1 MTAPVPVLIR
11 NAMVKL
17 SEEPDMTIIKVC
29 KVFQVGTATL
39 KRLRRVKRER
49 GTLEPAPRKNGPVGK
64 RTPEL
69 MEMFQRLHEAH
80 PDVTLVEMAALWS
93 DASGIRM
100 TSSDVTRSYRDLGI
114 TRKKRR

>member
-1 MTAPVPVLIR
+1 
-11 NAMVKL
+11 
-17 SEEPDMTIIKVC
+17 
-29 KVFQVGTATL
+29 
-39 KRLRRVKRER
+39 
-49 GTLEPAPRKNGPVGK
+49 
-64 RTPEL
+64 
-69 MEMFQRLHEAH
+69 MFQRLHEAH

>member
-1 MTAPVPVLIR
+1 MASRIPVPVR
-11 NAMVKL
+11 KAMVNL
-17 SEEPDMTIIKVC
+17 SEEPGMTIIVVS

-49 GTLEPAPRKNGPVGK
+49 GTVEPAQRRYGPIGK

-80 PDVTLVEMAALWS
+80 PDVTLAEMAALWS
-93 DASGIRM
+93 EAAGIRM